1 MRLDLNS
8 GKHIQ
13 GVGLPY
19 VNLLNCID
27 VKCAIKRVMRV
38 ILFMLF
44 CTFQMFMYCFH
55 KQKNKILLKKN
66 NILAG

>member
-38 ILFMLF
+38 IVSR
-44 CTFQMFMYCFH
+44 
-55 KQKNKILLKKN
+55 
-66 NILAG
+66 